1 MRTRARGRA
10 YVLLYIGD
18 GNKRVRGLGGC
29 IKKDQVKQYSEA
41 KFIQAVRGTP
51 NTVLKRE
58 RPIKQTYDSTPY

>member
-1 MRTRARGRA
+1 MYLIIIYKEEMRVREL
-10 YVLLYIGD
+10 V
-18 GNKRVRGLGGC
+18 VRGLYK
-29 IKKDQVKQYSEA
+29 KKDQVKQYSEA

>member
-1 MRTRARGRA
+1 MGIKE
-10 YVLLYIGD
+10 LEGQ
-18 GNKRVRGLGGC
+18 GLGGC

-58 RPIKQTYDSTPY
+58 TNKTDVR